1 MKIAFVNNFTIVTP
15 INGIKIQALM
25 WKKGLEERGHEVA
38 LIEPWKNNDWREYDY
53 IVIFKYGTALYEYV
67 RTIAPLNPNIV
78 LAPIIDSNYS
88 PRLFRF
94 TCKYLKVDA
103 LRLRSNYSD
112 LYKIKDQIKLYLV
125 RSEYEKRFITE
136 GLGIAEERIKII
148 PLSSRLPLNE
158 SKQPK
163 ENFCL
168 HVSILD
174 DKRKNVKK
182 LIAAA
187 VKYRFELKLAGYI
200 HEPKK
205 FLKEIMLYP
214 NIEYVGILSD
224 DELCQY
230 YQRAKV
236 FALPSTYEGVGMA
249 ALEAAAYGCDIVMTN
264 IGAPKE
270 YYKGLAYLVNPNDVD
285 DIGKNVLK
293 AMKHSNQPILKK
305 HIIENFNINNCMS
318 LLEKTLYSIKTE

>member
-1 MKIAFVNNFTIVTP
+1 MKIAFINNFTIVTP
-15 INGIKIQALM
+15 TNGIKMQAMM
-25 WKKGLEERGHEVA
+25 WKKGLEERGHEVT
-38 LIEPWKNNDWREYDY
+38 LIKPWETNDWREYDY

-112 LYKIKDQIKLYLV
+112 LFKIKDQIKLYLV

-136 GLGIAEERIKII
+136 GLGIAEEKIRII
-148 PLSSRLPLNE
+148 PLSSRLPLSE

-174 DKRKNVKK
+174 DERKNVKK
-182 LIAAA
+182 LIEAAA
-187 VKYRFELKLAGYI
+187 KYRFELKLAGYI
-200 HEPKK
+200 HEPQK
-205 FLKEIMLYP
+205 FLKKIASYP
-214 NIEYVGILSD
+214 NIEYVGFLSD
-224 DELCQY
+224 EELCQY
-230 YQRAKV
+230 YQRSKV

-249 ALEAAAYGCDIVMTN
+249 ALEAASYGCDIVMTN

-285 DIGKNVLK
+285 EIGESVLK
-293 AMKHSNQPILKK
+293 AMEHSNQPTLQQY
-305 HIIENFNINNCMS
+305 IIENFHIKSCMI
-318 LLEKTLYSIKTE
+318 LLEDALKRIQ

>member
-1 MKIAFVNNFTIVTP
+1 MKIAFINNFTIVTP
-15 INGIKIQALM
+15 TNGIKMQALM
-25 WKKGLEERGHEVA
+25 WKKGLEERGHEVN
-38 LIEPWKNNDWREYDY
+38 LIEPWKTNDWREYDY
-53 IVIFKYGTALYEYV
+53 IIIFKYGTALYEYV

-88 PRLFRF
+88 PRLFHF

-136 GLGIAEERIKII
+136 GLGIAEEKIRII
-148 PLSSRLPLNE
+148 PLSSRLPLSE

-174 DKRKNVKK
+174 DERKNVKK
-182 LIAAA
+182 LIEAA

-200 HEPKK
+200 HEPQK
-205 FLKEIMLYP
+205 FLKEIAPYP
-214 NIEYVGILSD
+214 NIEYVGFLSD
-224 DELCQY
+224 EELCHY

-249 ALEAAAYGCDIVMTN
+249 ALEAASYGCDIVMTN

-285 DIGKNVLK
+285 DIGGSILK
-293 AMKHSNQPILKK
+293 AMEHSNQPTLQQY
-305 HIIENFNINNCMS
+305 IIENFHIKSCMI
-318 LLEKTLYSIKTE
+318 LLEDALKRIQ

>member
-1 MKIAFVNNFTIVTP
+1 MKIAFINNFTIVTP
-15 INGIKIQALM
+15 TNGIKMQAMM
-25 WKKGLEERGHEVA
+25 WKKGLEERGHEVT
-38 LIEPWKNNDWREYDY
+38 LIEPWETNDWREYDY

-67 RTIAPLNPNIV
+67 RTIAPLNPNII

-88 PRLFRF
+88 PRLFHF
-94 TCKYLKVDA
+94 TCKFLKVDT

-136 GLGIAEERIKII
+136 GLGIAEEKIRII
-148 PLSSRLPLNE
+148 PLSSRLPLSV

-174 DKRKNVKK
+174 DERKNVKK
-182 LIAAA
+182 LIEAAA
-187 VKYRFELKLAGYI
+187 KYRFELKLAGYI
-200 HEPKK
+200 HEPQK
-205 FLKEIMLYP
+205 FLKEIAPCP
-214 NIEYVGILSD
+214 NIEYVGFLSD
-224 DELCQY
+224 EELCQY

-249 ALEAAAYGCDIVMTN
+249 ALEAASYGCDIVMTN

-285 DIGKNVLK
+285 DIGGSILK
-293 AMKHSNQPILKK
+293 AMEHSNQPTLQQY
-305 HIIENFNINNCMS
+305 IIENFHIKSCMI
-318 LLEKTLYSIKTE
+318 LLEDALKRIQ

>member
-1 MKIAFVNNFTIVTP
+1 M
-15 INGIKIQALM
+15 
-25 WKKGLEERGHEVA
+25 
-38 LIEPWKNNDWREYDY
+38 
-53 IVIFKYGTALYEYV
+53 
-67 RTIAPLNPNIV
+67 
-78 LAPIIDSNYS
+78 
-88 PRLFRF
+88 
-94 TCKYLKVDA
+94 
-103 LRLRSNYSD
+103 
-112 LYKIKDQIKLYLV
+112 
-125 RSEYEKRFITE
+125 
-136 GLGIAEERIKII
+136 
-148 PLSSRLPLNE
+148 PLSER
-158 SKQPK
+158 KQLK

-200 HEPKK
+200 HEPKS
-205 FLKEIMLYP
+205 FLKKIMLYP

-236 FALPSTYEGVGMA
+236 FALPSPYEGVGMA

-285 DIGKNVLK
+285 DIGKSVLK
-293 AMKHSNQPILKK
+293 AMEHSNQPTLQQY
-305 HIIENFNINNCMS
+305 IIENFHISNCMS
-318 LLEKTLYSIKTE
+318 LLEDALKK